1 MRRYLGIIIASLIV
15 IGVLIA
21 LSAAGNI
28 ELDRPTESELQPIRS
43 SYSAGATGT
52 RAFYQLL
59 EETGRPVARWRE
71 SYLSLAEKAD
81 DALIIAVGPFQFD
94 RPLPGEEAEALKGFI
109 ESGGNALIIS
119 RSPGRQFGEPII
131 HSISIDSRITAENPP
146 WKATP
151 EMLVDSRSNE
161 LIVQPTELTKNLS
174 KLALSQLA
182 ARMTFSSPGK
192 VSAPT
197 PQEKRESSET
207 ESIPADAEREIRGT
221 MVEIKSLVKP
231 AAPVIHLGDSDG
243 AVLADFKYGDG
254 RVIFLSDPFVIANNG
269 VARGSNLRL
278 ALNLIDS
285 LGAGQNGAARRIYFD
300 EYHHGYRSENNPLVD
315 YFRGTP
321 MIWLIVHGLLLSLLI
336 VYTFGKRFAR
346 PLPLPVADR
355 HSPLE
360 FVSSMAN
367 LQQAAK
373 ARDLAIENIFPR
385 FKAQLCRRLGLSSRA
400 QPEEIIASVRRRRVP
415 VSEIEVRQ
423 ALSESEL
430 ILKGEELDDTHLVK
444 IVVRMR
450 RIMAQLK
457 L

>member
-28 ELDRPTESELQPIRS
+28 ELDRPAESEMEPIRS
-43 SYSAGATGT
+43 SYSTGPTGT
-52 RAFYQLL
+52 RGFYQLL
-59 EETGRPVARWRE
+59 EESGRPVARWRE

-81 DALIIAVGPFQFD
+81 NALIIAVGPFQFNM
-94 RPLPGEEAEALKGFI
+94 PLPENEARALHDFI
-109 ESGGNALIIS
+109 AAGGNALIIS
-119 RSPGRQFGEPII
+119 RSPGQQFGDPII
-131 HSISIDSRITAENPP
+131 HSISINSRITAKNPP
-146 WKATP
+146 WTAAP
-151 EMLVDSRSNE
+151 EMLVDSRSNQ

-182 ARMTFSSPGK
+182 ARMTFTSPGR
-192 VSAPT
+192 VSEPT
-197 PQEKRESSET
+197 SQTKSEPSTTESTPVDARRET
-207 ESIPADAEREIRGT
+207 EAA
-221 MVEIKSLVKP
+221 VKSRIKP

-254 RVIFLSDPFVIANNG
+254 RVVFLSDPFVIANKG
-269 VARGSNLRL
+269 IAHGSNLRL

-285 LGAGQNGAARRIYFD
+285 LGADRDGAARRIYFD
-300 EYHHGYRSENNPLVD
+300 EYHHGYRSESNPLVN

-321 MIWLIVHGLLLSLLI
+321 MAWLVVHGLLLSLLI
-336 VYTFGKRFAR
+336 VYTYGKRFAR
-346 PLPLPVADR
+346 PLPLPQADR

-367 LQQAAK
+367 LQQVAK

-400 QPEEIIASVRRRRVP
+400 QPEEIVAGVRRLRLP

-430 ILKGEELDDTHLVK
+430 ILRGEELDDAHLVK
-444 IVVRMR
+444 MVARMR
-450 RIMAQLK
+450 HIVAQLK